1 MSGGIGAGEGTV
13 GPAVKVRPLQ
23 QQAPADTGPE
33 GEHPGGLLVGSL
45 STALCWESP
54 AESSCM
60 WVAHPHP
67 RTVLEP
73 SRLSIHVCGL
83 RNTWVCVSQ
92 LQRGEAGER
101 MSKSKWQEIEMGKM
115 WSCIPISQM
124 RKVRLVTLIPL
135 SLGQPN

>member
-1 MSGGIGAGEGTV
+1 M
-13 GPAVKVRPLQ
+13 
-23 QQAPADTGPE
+23 D
-33 GEHPGGLLVGSL
+33 SL
-45 STALCWESP
+45 STALCPLCCESP

-60 WVAHPHP
+60 WVAHPHTP
-67 RTVLEP
+67 TRFRTVLEP

-115 WSCIPISQM
+115 GNCIPIS
-124 RKVRLVTLIPL
+124 
-135 SLGQPN
+135 